1 MMEKS
6 LNYAYPRRFDKGGPV
21 SKLSPSGFGATETT
35 HGITMA
41 RDSSGDI
48 VPGMF
53 VAKYADGSYSAP
65 VTAANI
71 EPLRQGLLSG
81 EVTSG
86 SYSADEAANM
96 AGKNTYLKTDNVNV
110 VDADVSGGFGGASG
124 MSNEMLGNDTV
135 FVQFADGTKVTA
147 QKGMIDAMN
156 QYDLLGNIQSR
167 DDFNNMVLDISRASV
182 RDPKSDLGMAHS
194 LFNEKQIAYNTA
206 LTEANPEIAQNRLA
220 FVQRYAPN
228 NQAAIDAAQSLVDQ
242 YSGGT
247 GVNFTPSSMTSMT
260 NVDMTAPATDGGIAS
275 LVPEAPETDPNVSNQ
290 TYESNP
296 FLRISGLSS
305 FYRPPT
311 EQYNVPTMFGGPVN
325 TQQIMAQDRSLN
337 SPFQRPMNFSS
348 GGEVPSWVDPDY
360 GYTEGRKPNMRE
372 MMEHL
377 SGRSVEE
384 LYADP
389 DSNWQQY
396 SKAATE
402 ILYGSVGS
410 NTDTRDF
417 NKIMSAGSA
426 GDTQA
431 IKQAAGAATR
441 EMYNNQSR
449 TEKELA
455 KIQMDYA
462 KDGLSVNPI
471 TQNIAQVISFDPAT
485 NGYGT
490 SLYMTDNQGVLLR
503 QINDNTDTSLF
514 GINQD
519 EVDTARQQMV
529 AQSSLADYYN
539 PPDQSALETILGT
552 TGTDMPAEQAT
563 SLTSLDGNTTGTGS
577 PLKQIVAA
585 ARDGLPSGSR
595 ESYSVGMIGDLTPS
609 YTPPAQASVATMF
622 GGQPMPSETLMA
634 TSYTNPFRRP
644 T

>member
-1 MMEKS
+1 MMGKS
-6 LNYAYPRRFDKGGPV
+6 LGYAYPQRFDKGG
-21 SKLSPSGFGATETT
+21 
-35 HGITMA
+35 
-41 RDSSGDI
+41 
-48 VPGMF
+48 
-53 VAKYADGSYSAP
+53 
-65 VTAANI
+65 
-71 EPLRQGLLSG
+71 
-81 EVTSG
+81 EVKMT
-86 SYSADEAANM
+86 
-96 AGKNTYLKTDNVNV
+96 
-110 VDADVSGGFGGASG
+110 DVSGGK
-124 MSNEMLGNDTV
+124 NESLGNDMV
-135 FVQFADGTKVTA
+135 LLEFADGSKRMT
-147 QKGMIDAMN
+147 QKALYEAADS
-156 QYDLLGNIQSR
+156 LGAFDNMTSG
-167 DDFNNMVLDISRASV
+167 DDFADWHLNTWAGGVVS
-182 RDPKSDLGMAHS
+182 DPQYKAAHNQ
-194 LFNEKQIAYNTA
+194 FNTNQIAYNTA
-206 LTEANPEIAQNRLA
+206 LMEANPEIAQNRLA
-220 FVQRYAPN
+220 FVQQYAPN

-260 NVDMTAPATDGGIAS
+260 NVDLTAPATDGGIAS
-275 LVPEAPETDPNVSNQ
+275 LVPEAPETDPNASNQ
-290 TYESNP
+290 TYGANP
-296 FLRISGLSS
+296 SDFVIGGLSS

-311 EQYNVPTMFGGPVN
+311 EQYTAPTTFGGPITAGQVF
-325 TQQIMAQDRSLN
+325 AQDRSYSN
-337 SPFQRPMNFSS
+337 PFQRPMNFSK

-377 SGRSVEE
+377 SGKSVEE

-389 DSNWQQY
+389 NSNWKQY

-441 EMYNNQSR
+441 EMYSNQNR

-462 KDGLSVNPI
+462 KNGLSVNPI

-485 NGYGT
+485 QNYGT

-503 QINDNTDTSLF
+503 QINQNSDPSLF
-514 GINQD
+514 GLNQD
-519 EVDTARQQMV
+519 EIDTARQQMV
-529 AQSSLADYYN
+529 STASLADYYN
-539 PPDQSALETILGT
+539 PPDQSALETILGS
-552 TGTDMPAEQAT
+552 TGTDLPTEQAT
-563 SLTSLDGNTTGTGS
+563 SLTSLDGNTTGSGS
-577 PLKQIVAA
+577 LMKQIVTA
-585 ARDGLPSGSR
+585 ARDGLPAGSR
-595 ESYSVGMIGDLTPS
+595 ESYSVGMVGDLTPS
-609 YTPPAQASVATMF
+609 YAPPAQANVATMF